1 MTKLKLLLISFL
13 SSATLFAQVAKQG
26 DDTLLDVG
34 CWNIEWFGDA
44 SNGPSNEPLQ
54 YTNVK
59 AVLSNT
65 DIDVWG
71 LCEVSSLT
79 TYMNLIDDLEIYDEI
94 LASFSQTQKTALLWK
109 KDMFDLVSWQMIL
122 NTSQYNYDFA
132 GRPPLEV
139 VLKTKNVPVID
150 TIYFYVVHLK
160 AISDQ
165 ESYNRRKNASGHLK
179 TFLDAN
185 RSNKKVTVIGDWND
199 NVTFPTWSG
208 ATESPFKNFVDDTA
222 NYFFTSKLLSDLGK
236 KSFARSDG
244 TMIDHQLISNEL
256 FTFYVDS
263 SAKVLDN
270 LPQQIS
276 GYVDNTSDHFP
287 VLSFYNLKR
296 QDSVTTN
303 LPESLASYSIAV
315 YPNPVSSMFYV
326 ESKQPVKELLVTDL
340 SGRSLTTEMEIEG
353 DNKYRVLIPS
363 GTERGMYI
371 LYLKLESGNSIVYK
385 LLVKH

>member
-1 MTKLKLLLISFL
+1 MTKLKLLLISLF
-13 SSATLFAQVAKQG
+13 SSAALFAQVTKQG
-26 DDTLLDVG
+26 NDTLLDIG

-44 SNGPSNEPLQ
+44 SNGPQNELLQ
-54 YTNVK
+54 YNNVK
-59 AVLSNT
+59 SILTNT

-71 LCEVSSLT
+71 LSEVSSLSS
-79 TYMNLIDDLEIYDEI
+79 YMSLVDDLEVYDEI
-94 LASFSQTQKTALLWK
+94 LASYSQTQKTALLWK
-109 KDMFDLVSWQMIL
+109 KEMFDLVSWQMIL
-122 NTSQYNYDFA
+122 NTSQYSIDFA
-132 GRPPLEV
+132 YRPPLEV
-139 VLKTKNVPVID
+139 VLRTKNIPVID

-160 AISDQ
+160 AFSDQ
-165 ESYNRRKNASGHLK
+165 DSYNRRKNASVHLK

-236 KSFARSDG
+236 KSYARSYG

-276 GYVDNTSDHFP
+276 GYVDSTSDHYP
-287 VLSFYNLKR
+287 VLSFFNLKR
-296 QDSVTTN
+296 QDTINT
-303 LPESLASYSIAV
+303 SLFEQFALHAITV
-315 YPNPVSSMFYV
+315 YPNPVKEQFYI
-326 ESKQPVKELLVTDL
+326 ETKQPINRVTL
-340 SGRSLTTEMEIEG
+340 SDMQGRTLHAEIFYEQIG
-353 DNKYRVLIPS
+353 KYRLVIP
-363 GTERGMYI
+363 TEIRNGI
-371 LYLKLESGNSIVYK
+371 YLLEVKLVDGNSIVDK
-385 LLVKH
+385 LMISK

>member
-1 MTKLKLLLISFL
+1 MNKLKLLLISLL
-13 SSATLFAQVAKQG
+13 SSAALFAQVTKQG
-26 DDTLLDVG
+26 NDTLLDIG

-44 SNGPSNEPLQ
+44 SNGPTNEPLQ

-71 LCEVSSLT
+71 LCEISSLS
-79 TYMNLIDDLEIYDEI
+79 TYMSLIDDLEIYDEI
-94 LASFSQTQKTALLWK
+94 LASYSQAQKTALLWK
-109 KDMFDLVSWQMIL
+109 KEMFDLVSWQMIL
-122 NTSQYNYDFA
+122 NTSQYSNDFA

-160 AISDQ
+160 AFSDQ
-165 ESYNRRKNASGHLK
+165 DSYTRRKNASGHLK

-236 KSFARSDG
+236 KSYVSLNG
-244 TMIDHQLISNEL
+244 TMIDHQLISTEL

-270 LPQQIS
+270 LSQQIS
-276 GYVDNTSDHFP
+276 KYADSTSDHYP
-287 VLSFYNLKR
+287 VLSYYNLKR

-326 ESKQPVKELLVTDL
+326 DSKQPVKELMITDL
-340 SGRSLTTEMEIEG
+340 SGRNLTSEMVIEG
-353 DNKYRVLIPS
+353 GGKYRVSIPLE
-363 GTERGMYI
+363 TERGIYI
-371 LYLKLESGNSIVYK
+371 LYLKLESGNSVVYK

>member
-1 MTKLKLLLISFL
+1 MTKLKLLLISLF
-13 SSATLFAQVAKQG
+13 SSATLFAQVTKQG
-26 DDTLLDVG
+26 NDTLLDIG

-44 SNGPSNEPLQ
+44 SNGPKNELLQ
-54 YTNVK
+54 YNNVK
-59 AVLSNT
+59 SILTNT

-71 LCEVSSLT
+71 LCEVSSFSS
-79 TYMNLIDDLEIYDEI
+79 YMSLVDDLELYDEI
-94 LASFSQTQKTALLWK
+94 LASYSQTQKTALLWK
-109 KDMFDLVSWQMIL
+109 KEMFDLVSWQMIL
-122 NTSQYNYDFA
+122 NTSQYSNDFA

-160 AISDQ
+160 AFSDQ
-165 ESYNRRKNASGHLK
+165 DSYTRRKNASVHLK

-185 RSNKKVTVIGDWND
+185 RSDKKVTVIGDWND

-236 KSFARSDG
+236 KSYVSLNG

-270 LPQQIS
+270 LSQQIS
-276 GYVDNTSDHFP
+276 KYADSTSDHYP
-287 VLSFYNLKR
+287 VLSYYNLKR
-296 QDSVTTN
+296 QDTITI
-303 LPESLASYSIAV
+303 SIAEQLSLKAVTV
-315 YPNPVSSMFYV
+315 YPNPVKDHFFI
-326 ESKQPVKELLVTDL
+326 ETKQPIGEVIMSDVQ
-340 SGRSLTTEMEIEG
+340 GRTLFAEMVYEHDG
-353 DNKYRVLIPS
+353 KYRLMIP
-363 GTERGMYI
+363 TETENGFYMLRI
-371 LYLKLESGNSIVYK
+371 KLVDGNSIV
-385 LLVKH
+385 VKFMVNK